1 VRLAVSRDVSIY
13 SHVQLPLY
21 QRVKDENL
29 VEDYGIMLGVSYGF

>member
-1 VRLAVSRDVSIY
+1 MSRDVSIY

-21 QRVKDENL
+21 QRVNDENL